1 MILVN
6 LNIKA
11 VLFDLDGTLTQYN
24 LDYQFARV
32 EIVEEINNLHLDG
45 IDPNLDLTINAMLY
59 HLEEKMT
66 RTDFTVLKHQIYG
79 ILKKYELEFA
89 KKVKILPNVQTTL
102 KNLKDKGLKTA
113 IVTNNC
119 LLAAKETITRFHI
132 NNLIDVLVT
141 RDDAF
146 MRKPDGAIVKKA
158 LARLGINSGDAVFI
172 GDSVADIIAARNS
185 DVVSVAIPSGPTSS
199 KDLLESAPDYM
210 IYSVSELSSLIDM
223 IQTNANPK
231 DKKTGN

>member
-1 MILVN
+1 M
-6 LNIKA
+6 
-11 VLFDLDGTLTQYN
+11 
-24 LDYQFARV
+24 
-32 EIVEEINNLHLDG
+32 
-45 IDPNLDLTINAMLY
+45 
-59 HLEEKMT
+59 
-66 RTDFTVLKHQIYG
+66 
-79 ILKKYELEFA
+79 
-89 KKVKILPNVQTTL
+89 
-102 KNLKDKGLKTA
+102 
-113 IVTNNC
+113 
-119 LLAAKETITRFHI
+119 AAKETITRFHI

>member
-1 MILVN
+1 M
-6 LNIKA
+6 K
-11 VLFDLDGTLTQYN
+11 T
-24 LDYQFARV
+24 
-32 EIVEEINNLHLDG
+32 
-45 IDPNLDLTINAMLY
+45 
-59 HLEEKMT
+59 
-66 RTDFTVLKHQIYG
+66 
-79 ILKKYELEFA
+79 
-89 KKVKILPNVQTTL
+89 
-102 KNLKDKGLKTA
+102 LKDKGIKTA

-119 LLAAKETITRFHI
+119 RLAAKETITRFHI